1 MCLGGV
7 YVMVIMSV
15 NESTISNGSFGGKE
29 FDERKTEMLYD
40 TLKQVS
46 TGLGK

>member
-1 MCLGGV
+1 MACK
-7 YVMVIMSV
+7 
-15 NESTISNGSFGGKE
+15 ESNISSSSFGDKE
-29 FDERKTEMLYD
+29 YDENKTEMLYH

>member
-1 MCLGGV
+1 MALKESNVSNIRIGD
-7 YVMVIMSV
+7 
-15 NESTISNGSFGGKE
+15 NEY
-29 FDERKTEMLYD
+29 DENKTEMLYH

>member
-1 MCLGGV
+1 MAL
-7 YVMVIMSV
+7 S
-15 NESTISNGSFGGKE
+15 ESNVPDSSFTDKE
-29 FDERKTEMLYD
+29 YDENKTEMLYH

>member
-1 MCLGGV
+1 MALR
-7 YVMVIMSV
+7 
-15 NESTISNGSFGGKE
+15 ESNVTSSSFSGKE
-29 FDERKTEMLYD
+29 YDENKTEMLYH

>member
-1 MCLGGV
+1 MAV
-7 YVMVIMSV
+7 
-15 NESTISNGSFGGKE
+15 ERSNVSSSSFGDKE
-29 FDERKTEMLYD
+29 YDENKTEMLYH

>member
-1 MCLGGV
+1 MAQEESNVSRISIGD
-7 YVMVIMSV
+7 
-15 NESTISNGSFGGKE
+15 NEY
-29 FDERKTEMLYD
+29 DENKTEMLYH

>member
-1 MCLGGV
+1 MALR
-7 YVMVIMSV
+7 
-15 NESTISNGSFGGKE
+15 ESNVSSSSLSDKE
-29 FDERKTEMLYD
+29 YDENKTEMLYH